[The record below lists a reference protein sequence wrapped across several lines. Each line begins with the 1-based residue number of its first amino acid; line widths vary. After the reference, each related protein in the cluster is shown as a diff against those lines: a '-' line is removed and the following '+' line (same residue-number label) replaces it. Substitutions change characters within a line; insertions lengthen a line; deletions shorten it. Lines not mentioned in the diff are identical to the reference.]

1 VNNETINHRRKS
13 PSRVIDIMERAFL
26 QRKLSNWAGVVIGGT
41 IAVIM
46 GFLLAVN
53 PALGILVFGGAL
65 GLAVIITCLL
75 SPETGFYINL
85 VYCFIV
91 YFISRILFGDAL
103 QVGIVVDV
111 LIIAILFGFFIKGV
125 SLKKGINAFARNTTI
140 ILIIINFMY
149 GALQLFNPEGHSVEA
164 WGQAI
169 RRSFETFVFLFI
181 AFLVLRD
188 KQSILRY
195 IRVLFVLCVGVAVY
209 GCFQQWHGLFE
220 YEKAWV
226 MADEVRFGLVF
237 INGEF
242 RKFSTFNDP
251 TAFGGM
257 MAASSVF
264 FTVIALSERDKRKKR
279 KLFGG
284 VVLMLLAMAYSGT
297 RTANV
302 MLLAGFVMFVL
313 LTINRKSTQ
322 VFAFVGVLLFAAV
335 LYVPVYNN
343 SSINRFRS
351 SFVGAQDE
359 SYKVREMSRN
369 FIRPYM
375 LSHPFGGGLGTTGNL
390 GLTLNPGHFLAGF
403 QTDSGYL
410 QMALEIG
417 WIGLAIICILF
428 YTVLK
433 GGVKGYFRCPDE
445 EMRPVYAAGTCA
457 IFTFYVGMF
466 AQNTLGHITDMAL
479 YYPIIAIIL
488 RASQIGRQAAA

>member
-1 VNNETINHRRKS
+1 VNNETIHHRRKS
-13 PSRVIDIMERAFL
+13 PSRVIKIVERVFL
-26 QRKLSNWAGVVIGGT
+26 QRKLNNWAGIMIGGM
-41 IAVIM
+41 IALIM
-46 GFLLAVN
+46 GCLLAMN
-53 PALGILVFGGAL
+53 LALGMMVFGVVL
-65 GLAVIITCLL
+65 GLAVIVMCLL

-85 VYCFIV
+85 VYCFTV
-91 YFISRILFGDAL
+91 YFISRILFGDGL
-103 QVGIVVDV
+103 QVGIVIDV
-111 LIIAILFGFFIKGV
+111 LIIAILFGFFVKGV
-125 SLKKGINAFARNTTI
+125 SLKKGINEFTHNTII

-164 WGQAI
+164 WVQAI

-181 AFLVLRD
+181 AFLVLKD
-188 KQSILRY
+188 KASIQRY
-195 IRVLFVLCVGVAVY
+195 IRVLFVLCTAVAFY

-257 MAASSVF
+257 MAACSVF
-264 FTVIALSERDKRKKR
+264 FTVIALAERDKRKKR
-279 KLFGG
+279 KLLAG

-313 LTINRKSTQ
+313 LTINRKSTRA
-322 VFAFVGVLLFAAV
+322 FAFVGALVFVAI
-335 LYVPVYNN
+335 LYVPIYNN
-343 SSINRFRS
+343 ASINRFRS

-359 SYKVREMSRN
+359 SYKVRELSRN

-375 LSHPFGGGLGTTGNL
+375 HSHPFGGGLGTTGNL

-417 WIGLAIICILF
+417 WIGLAIICIIF
-428 YTVLK
+428 YSVLK
-433 GGVKGYFRCPDE
+433 GGVAGYFRCPDE

-457 IFTFYVGMF
+457 IFCFYVGMF
-466 AQNTLGHITDMAL
+466 AQNTLGHITDMAF

-488 RASQIGRQAAA
+488 RANQIGRQEVT